1 MDRSARAQKGSTDR
15 DANQASDQ
23 PVVMRLPGECCLLR
37 RLRTVDG
44 RDGPSQND
52 PTDGVTRG
60 AADDGA
66 KREPVLPSNYPRIR
80 IGISNA
86 AFYVSELRSG
96 DGEVVR
102 RPTGS

>member
-1 MDRSARAQKGSTDR
+1 MTG
-15 DANQASDQ
+15 
-23 PVVMRLPGECCLLR
+23 LR
-37 RLRTVDG
+37 KTTPLM
-44 RDGPSQND
+44 
-52 PTDGVTRG
+52 GVTRG